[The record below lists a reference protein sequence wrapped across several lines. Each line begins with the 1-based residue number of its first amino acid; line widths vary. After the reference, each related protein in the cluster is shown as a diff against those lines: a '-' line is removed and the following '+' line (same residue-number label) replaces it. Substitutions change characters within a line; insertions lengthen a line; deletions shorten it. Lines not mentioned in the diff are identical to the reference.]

1 MQTLV
6 KVVVGVLLVA
16 HGLVHLMFFVTND
29 DRSWPFRLDRSWL
42 VPQAARRPVAVVLI
56 AATVLAFVLL
66 GLAVW
71 GVPGLATAWPALAL
85 VAAAAS
91 LGVLVA
97 FWDTRLLWGVAI
109 DVVLVVLAVW
119 RPEWTEQIG

>member
-1 MQTLV
+1 MS
-6 KVVVGVLLVA
+6 G
-16 HGLVHLMFFVTND
+16 
-29 DRSWPFRLDRSWL
+29 R
-42 VPQAARRPVAVVLI
+42 
-56 AATVLAFVLL
+56 L

>member
-42 VPQAARRPVAVVLI
+42 VPQAARRPVAMVLI

-71 GVPGLATAWPALAL
+71 GVPGLAAAWPALAL

-91 LGVLVA
+91 LAVLVA
-97 FWDTRLLWGVAI
+97 FWDTQLLWGVAI